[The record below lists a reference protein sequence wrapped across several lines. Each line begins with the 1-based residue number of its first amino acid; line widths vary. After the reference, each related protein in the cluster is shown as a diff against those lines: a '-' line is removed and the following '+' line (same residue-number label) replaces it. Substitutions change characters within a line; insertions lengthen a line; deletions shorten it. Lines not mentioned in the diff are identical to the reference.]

1 MSENEENTQPL
12 MNRRNAL
19 LAGASGLAAA
29 YAIPKWLLSDSKSM
43 ETLAEATQPASAA
56 ADCVLTPELTEGPF
70 YVDDA
75 LFRRNITEGKPGTP
89 MVLRLSV
96 VDATTCKA
104 ISGATVEIWHADA
117 SGEYSAFDG
126 SSKTTHY
133 LRGQQKTNAAGV
145 ATFVSIFPGWYSG
158 RAPHI
163 HVKVHV
169 DGEVVNTGQLFF
181 RPATIAK
188 IYSTSPYNQRAGSR
202 TTNGQDNIYAQGGSK
217 SLLKTVKRDG
227 KRGYNGYLT
236 MGVR

>member
-1 MSENEENTQPL
+1 MSEHEQTTQL
-12 MNRRNAL
+12 MNRRRAL
-19 LAGASGLAAA
+19 LTGASGLAAA
-29 YAIPKWLLSDSKSM
+29 YAIPKWLLGGSESI
-43 ETLAEATQPASAA
+43 AEASESVSAA
-56 ADCVLTPELTEGPF
+56 ADCVLTPELTEGPY

-75 LFRRNITEGKPGTP
+75 LFRRNVTEGKSGMPLI
-89 MVLRLSV
+89 LRLSV
-96 VDATTCKA
+96 VDASTCKA

-117 SGEYSAFDG
+117 AGEYSAFDG

-133 LRGQQKTNAAGV
+133 LRGQQKTNSNGV
-145 ATFVSIFPGWYSG
+145 ASFVTIFPGWYSG

-169 DGEVVNTGQLFF
+169 GGSVVHTGQIFF

-188 IYSTSPYNQRAGSR
+188 IYSTSPYNKRTGSR

-227 KRGYNGYLT
+227 KRGYAGYLT
-236 MGVR
+236 MGVS